1 MRVFQRKVLWLIRSE
16 PATISKIHI
25 AELKTKYQ
33 ANALDLIELRAVVSA
48 LPPSFENDADGAKG
62 AWKSNLV
69 ERLHEL
75 VAKEEKGEI
84 QKRNAAYG
92 GLEHGPF
99 DPDASPLKI
108 SHHVSTP
115 FGKNDM
121 ESIRKTCRD
130 GGKFTANRDTIQ
142 KQKQEGSVVV
152 PNKDRID
159 PDAIGSVIIG
169 NEGFMDRLNSCIGGE
184 TLPSSTSNEKKDFTI
199 EVNSATDKDSIKAKL
214 EGLFGGGGGHVAAK
228 PVKRVVMKVN
238 SATDKDS
245 IKAKLEGLF
254 GGGGGHVAAKPV
266 KWASTPKASPSTPSF
281 LDEIKARK
289 AKNAAQ
295 KDSTPKAPSFLD
307 EIKANRAAKENFSCV
322 TPKSKSAKKKALGDR
337 TNSPTTHAST
347 KQASSF
353 LDELKKR
360 RGLID

>member
-228 PVKRVVMKVN
+228 PVK
-238 SATDKDS
+238 
-245 IKAKLEGLF
+245 
-254 GGGGGHVAAKPV
+254 
-266 KWASTPKASPSTPSF
+266 WASTPKASPSTPSF